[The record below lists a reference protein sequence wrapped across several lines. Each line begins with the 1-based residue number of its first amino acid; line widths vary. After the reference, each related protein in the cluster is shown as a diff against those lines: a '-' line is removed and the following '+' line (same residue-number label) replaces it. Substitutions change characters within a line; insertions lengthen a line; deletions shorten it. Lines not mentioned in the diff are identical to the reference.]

1 MKETNKQRKKLIKPI
16 PPPSEIFHESFTF
29 DFYFGKFL
37 MYTIA
42 GLLLLTIGLTV

>member
-1 MKETNKQRKKLIKPI
+1 MKETNKQRKKIAPQT
-16 PPPSEIFHESFTF
+16 PPTVEEVKLY
-29 DFYFGKFL
+29 DFYFGKLL

>member
-1 MKETNKQRKKLIKPI
+1 MKETNKQRKKVATQE
-16 PPPSEIFHESFTF
+16 PPSVEEVKLY

-42 GLLLLTIGLTV
+42 GLLLLTIGLIV